1 MECFGDNGRNLLSQ
15 LCYSLP
21 WLTLL
26 FLLTLN
32 RAASNRS
39 RKRTAKW
46 NELLRIARRLGP
58 KAEFLGGKIFDCIL
72 DRQV

>member
-1 MECFGDNGRNLLSQ
+1 MLRGTCN
-15 LCYSLP
+15 SLP

-26 FLLTLN
+26 FLLTVN
-32 RAASNRS
+32 RVASNRS

-58 KAEFLGGKIFDCIL
+58 KAEFLGGKIFDRIL